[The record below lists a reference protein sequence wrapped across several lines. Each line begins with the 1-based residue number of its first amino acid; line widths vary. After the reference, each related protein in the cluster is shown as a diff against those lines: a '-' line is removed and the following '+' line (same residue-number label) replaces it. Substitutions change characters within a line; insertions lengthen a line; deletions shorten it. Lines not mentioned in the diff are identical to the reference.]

1 MKTPYILLIEDTDSV
16 REVITRQLEVL
27 GAEVTALADGN
38 MVKRELDKKTY
49 DLVIADLHLP
59 DCSGVDIARFA
70 KAKNCKIIL
79 MSGDN
84 NVEKRPDLLNSQF
97 DKIISKPV
105 TMKNFKK
112 ILTEMNLIS
121 NMDSDPIEMSFEQK
135 YDKTGVINLSLL
147 QEQMGDLDDLA
158 LQMVARF
165 SELMRPLITELEN
178 ALLLHDMK
186 RAAETA
192 HSLKGAARSAGAMQ
206 LAKICEDIQVAAES
220 NHLEEIHTEELEIEF
235 AKVDDA
241 LQNLSQEKSL

>member
-1 MKTPYILLIEDTDSV
+1 MKNPHILLVEDTDSV
-16 REVITRQLEVL
+16 REVIMRQLEVL

-38 MVKRELDKKTY
+38 MVKRELDKKAY

-97 DKIISKPV
+97 DRIISKPV
-105 TMKNFKK
+105 TMNYFKK
-112 ILTEMNLIS
+112 MLNEMGLIAEI
-121 NMDSDPIEMSFEQK
+121 DTTPKETPVGQI

-147 QEQMGDLDDLA
+147 QEQMGELDDLA

-186 RAAETA
+186 RVAETA

-206 LAKICEDIQVAAES
+206 LGKICEDIQTAAEA
-220 NHLEEIHTEELEIEF
+220 NHFEEIHTEELEIEF

-241 LQNLSQEKSL
+241 LQNLSQEKII